1 MVANSNTTAKLNV
14 SMEEERVILCKENV
28 VGQLSPAERMWKDR
42 DFTDVTLVSGDHVK
56 IEAHKVVLA
65 SSSNFFRDILKE
77 NPHPKPLLFMKDFHH
92 RHLEMAL
99 EFIYKGECAV
109 FKDDL
114 KEFLETAKELE
125 IEGVAEKDFFEALFD
140 EEATYEEW
148 DNAVEL
154 SENIPLEVFQERNA
168 IEEERKEDTG
178 KYLWGR
184 PLSRLF
190 NDKPI
195 AKKESSARFS
205 CDESVELSGN
215 VPLERFYERN
225 AFDEERKEGKD
236 LWGRPLSR
244 LFNGKPM
251 TQKES
256 SAQFSCDECDYESW
270 NIFLLKNHKMVKHED
285 NAQTWDHNNSNCSM
299 CPKIKHEP

>member
-1 MVANSNTTAKLNV
+1 M
-14 SMEEERVILCKENV
+14 
-28 VGQLSPAERMWKDR
+28 G
-42 DFTDVTLVSGDHVK
+42 
-56 IEAHKVVLA
+56 AHKVVLA

-77 NPHPKPLLFMKDFHH
+77 NPHPKPLLFMRDFHH

-109 FKDDL
+109 FKDDM

-125 IEGVAEKDFFEALFD
+125 IEGVAEKDSFEALF

-190 NDKPI
+190 N
-195 AKKESSARFS
+195 
-205 CDESVELSGN
+205 
-215 VPLERFYERN
+215 ERN

-270 NIFLLKNHKMVKHED
+270 NIFLLKNHKMVK
-285 NAQTWDHNNSNCSM
+285 
-299 CPKIKHEP
+299 